1 MIVCACTHWY
11 PAAAELCDTAESH
24 ETRTV
29 LLNQQLTDMAMKLSA
44 TQSEC
49 QSLREQLESARK
61 HVAELSSEKEEWE
74 SSRKSAHAQCEE
86 SEQLRVEAE
95 TLRNT
100 IASLTSQT
108 KALERDKMAALTCHK
123 GEVQML
129 ETQRADAVTEAEL
142 LQQRISELTAEKREV
157 EERVEEVIREK
168 REVEERVEEVMRE
181 KRKAELA
188 SEEDLDKGLCTLC
201 KAIFS
206 FHCILLF
213 LPHPSDATLSH
224 LCSEVTQLSSQLEAC
239 QSELS
244 LLKCTHA
251 QEMTALQ
258 ENHEEEMHRVKE
270 THVGERMALRE
281 EMNVIGAELAVK
293 QETIYKLEAEIEAT
307 YV

>member
-1 MIVCACTHWY
+1 MIVCACTHSY

-29 LLNQQLTDMAMKLSA
+29 LLNQQLADMAMKLSA

-49 QSLREQLESARK
+49 QSLREQLDSGMK
-61 HVAELSSEKEEWE
+61 HVAELSSEKEEWV
-74 SSRKSAHAQCEE
+74 SLRKSALARHEE
-86 SEQLRVEAE
+86 NEQLKVEAE

-108 KALERDKMAALTCHK
+108 KALERDKMAVLTCHK

-129 ETQRADAVTEAEL
+129 ETQRVDAVTEAEL

-181 KRKAELA
+181 KRRAEMA
-188 SEEDLDKGLCTLC
+188 SEEDVDKGLCTVY

-206 FHCILLF
+206 FHCIPLF
-213 LPHPSDATLSH
+213 LPILRCHP
-224 LCSEVTQLSSQLEAC
+224 LSSLLGSDSAL
-239 QSELS
+239 LS
-244 LLKCTHA
+244 ARGLS
-251 QEMTALQ
+251 
-258 ENHEEEMHRVKE
+258 V
-270 THVGERMALRE
+270 
-281 EMNVIGAELAVK
+281 
-293 QETIYKLEAEIEAT
+293 
-307 YV
+307 